1 MTANTVI
8 RLQPYIPNSFM
19 VQKYF
24 FIVNYFVIIA
34 FAIFFYKKYA
44 HSTPLKLFLYFLI
57 YSFLTEVT
65 GTYFSFV
72 LKRPTFFI
80 YHTWIILSLYFYGL
94 FFLSRI
100 KNIKA
105 RAGIKG
111 LLAFYLIYTIIN
123 ISFFKDFAS
132 QSLIDNIIIGR
143 ILIVIFVLL
152 YFSELLNSDAILNIK
167 KSLFFWISIGV
178 LFYNIGFI
186 PVYVIGEYISFR
198 GAFRYIA
205 FGLNIIMGAC
215 FISGFLMSKKQ
226 YNI

>member
-1 MTANTVI
+1 MI
-8 RLQPYIPNSFM
+8 
-19 VQKYF
+19 QKYF

-44 HSTPLKLFLYFLI
+44 HSTKLKLFLYFLI
-57 YSFLTEVT
+57 YSFFTEVA
-65 GTYFSFV
+65 GTYFALV
-72 LKRPTFFI
+72 LKTPTFFI
-80 YHTWIILSLYFYGL
+80 YHTWIILSIFFYGL
-94 FFLSRI
+94 FFLTSL
-100 KNIKA
+100 KNAKT
-105 RAGIKG
+105 RTTIKG

-123 ISFFKDFAS
+123 ISFFKDFVH
-132 QSLIDNIIIGR
+132 QPLIDNIIIGR

-152 YFSELLNSDAILNIK
+152 YFSELLNSDAILNIR
-167 KSLFFWISIGV
+167 KSLLFWISIGV

-198 GAFRYIA
+198 GVFRYIS

-226 YNI
+226 YNV